1 MVPHEKESRKR
12 NANETHFPE
21 GSRKFG
27 PEEKHSPRNRQFSG
41 YVFSVFFYNF
51 KRVFD
56 PEWGPNKSRKQIKTF
71 PEDSR
76 KFPGSF
82 PEGKLL
88 LRQRGDGLVRSFVG
102 RDGTRPLPRLVFVET
117 GRGAAAP
124 GLPGASRSENTYVM
138 LLAGC
143 LWLDGGDG
151 LVRRKGVGAEGG
163 KGG

>member
-1 MVPHEKESRKR
+1 MPHEKI
-12 NANETHFPE
+12 
-21 GSRKFG
+21 
-27 PEEKHSPRNRQFSG
+27 PEEKRERNTLPGRFPEVWPGRETLSPKS
-41 YVFSVFFYNF
+41 SVF
-51 KRVFD
+51 RVWFFGPFFIISGVILY
-56 PEWGPNKSRKQIKTF
+56 PERGPNKSRKQIKTF
-71 PEDSR
+71 PKDSQ
-76 KFPGSF
+76 KLSGSF

-88 LRQRGDGLVRSFVG
+88 LRQ

-124 GLPGASRSENTYVM
+124 GLRGASRSENTCVM

>member
-1 MVPHEKESRKR
+1 MG
-12 NANETHFPE
+12 AALPE
-21 GSRKFG
+21 
-27 PEEKHSPRNRQFSG
+27 
-41 YVFSVFFYNF
+41 V
-51 KRVFD
+51 
-56 PEWGPNKSRKQIKTF
+56 
-71 PEDSR
+71 
-76 KFPGSF
+76 PGSF
-82 PEGKLL
+82 PEVSRKVNLCSA
-88 LRQRGDGLVRSFVG
+88 RGTVDVGAERRSFVG

-124 GLPGASRSENTYVM
+124 GLRGASRSENTCVM